1 MKRIICLVLSIVI
14 VLSAVPAMA
23 ADNTVKLTGEGI
35 FVDNDTESTVWADK
49 NGGTLVWNKE
59 ANTLAFNSF
68 NYDFAE
74 RVGNYGSGF
83 LIRPEC
89 SIILNGTSI
98 ITSSAKVIYTM
109 ALNGAVING
118 GGKLTV
124 YGPNLEPEDTE
135 KYFPVSWSAYSAAV
149 DGSFTLNSG
158 TLEAVGGTMKCDN
171 KENLYDFANSSTAA
185 GVWCNGFDTIR
196 INGGQLIA
204 KGGTTTGRKYYNES
218 VGVSVGW
225 GESNEGLV
233 IADGRVTASGKDYGA
248 SGKLAFPQY
257 SEGFLYA
264 TGEKS
269 GIDCSNIGGKVITYG
284 SPEFNVV
291 EDSVIGELSKNSY
304 TARLSDDDDD
314 PNVSTRTFY
323 EYTTG
328 NAPAKTVVT
337 WRNNERKV
345 AIADLGAELSKEAGS
360 EVSYSLVTKNIK
372 AEEIPQI
379 EWTNDTPSGV
389 STSFA
394 DEKLTFT
401 SEGTAKRGVYP
412 FKLAFGEGE
421 KRVVSEA
428 AMLSVGSYAAKII
441 CENKP
446 DAYFDTFFE
455 ALGAAELS

>member
-1 MKRIICLVLSIVI
+1 MKRIICLMLSIVI

-35 FVDNDTESTVWADK
+35 FIDNDTESTVWADK

-149 DGSFTLNSG
+149 DGSLTLNSG

-204 KGGTTTGRKYYNES
+204 KGGAVISDITS
-218 VGVSVGW
+218 GVK
-225 GESNEGLV
+225 
-233 IADGRVTASGKDYGA
+233 ISGSGA
-248 SGKLAFPQY
+248 AKH
-257 SEGFLYA
+257 
-264 TGEKS
+264 
-269 GIDCSNIGGKVITYG
+269 IGGMVG
-284 SPEFNVV
+284 SSEENWKGSLTV
-291 EDSVIGELSKNSY
+291 ERCIFSGTINL
-304 TARLSDDDDD
+304 
-314 PNVSTRTFY
+314 PNVSDCVGGVMGYANDFVSILY
-323 EYTTG
+323 CGFNGSVTG
-328 NAPAKTVVT
+328 KKDGYIGGILGYI
-337 WRNNERKV
+337 NNE
-345 AIADLGAELSKEAGS
+345 IS
-360 EVSYSLVTKNIK
+360 EVLKTRLRRAKQMERRLSGRS
-372 AEEIPQI
+372 EI
-379 EWTNDTPSGV
+379 
-389 STSFA
+389 
-394 DEKLTFT
+394 
-401 SEGTAKRGVYP
+401 
-412 FKLAFGEGE
+412 
-421 KRVVSEA
+421 A
-428 AMLSVGSYAAKII
+428 ATV
-441 CENKP
+441 
-446 DAYFDTFFE
+446 
-455 ALGAAELS
+455 